1 MKQEQKLREKAI
13 ANFKFNLGLALKNCE
28 VLYKMAESADLRRI
42 RIEIA
47 NLEAQLEDFIGQAK
61 QMNQQKLNLE
71 QEVANL
77 KKQLEDNGNK

>member
-1 MKQEQKLREKAI
+1 MVSE
-13 ANFKFNLGLALKNCE
+13 
-28 VLYKMAESADLRRI
+28 LRRI

-61 QMNQQKLNLE
+61 QMNQQRLNLE

-77 KKQLEDNGNK
+77 KKQLENNDNK